1 MVKSCE
7 QLGSYLSHSLVVFRT
22 GTLKTS
28 YFTFFHFDK
37 LDNLS
42 LKKPKRPLLPNPNPS
57 ISCPTL
63 KKVFSN
69 YKCFQT
75 HFGWED

>member
-37 LDNLS
+37 LYNLS
-42 LKKPKRPLLPNPNPS
+42 LKKELSCQIPIQAFLAPL
-57 ISCPTL
+57 
-63 KKVFSN
+63 
-69 YKCFQT
+69 
-75 HFGWED
+75 